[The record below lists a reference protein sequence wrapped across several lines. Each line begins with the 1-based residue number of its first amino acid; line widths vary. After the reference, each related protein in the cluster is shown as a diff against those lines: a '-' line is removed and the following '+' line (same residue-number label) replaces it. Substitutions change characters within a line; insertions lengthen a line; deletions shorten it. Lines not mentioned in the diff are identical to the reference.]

1 MSKKKEVK
9 PVERRT
15 VFVPSP
21 SESIDEFIRWS
32 YDVQTDTLEEIKQY
46 CEDPKVEP
54 EAVSSDHVAYIYKVT
69 VEKVAVGQPTTKRT
83 WKE

>member
-9 PVERRT
+9 PVEKRT
-15 VFVPSP
+15 VFVPACE
-21 SESIDEFIRWS
+21 ESVDEFIR
-32 YDVQTDTLEEIKQY
+32 YNHDIQADTLEEIKQL
-46 CEDPKVEP
+46 CEDSQCHDLDVP
-54 EAVSSDHVAYIYKVT
+54 ADHVAYIYKVT